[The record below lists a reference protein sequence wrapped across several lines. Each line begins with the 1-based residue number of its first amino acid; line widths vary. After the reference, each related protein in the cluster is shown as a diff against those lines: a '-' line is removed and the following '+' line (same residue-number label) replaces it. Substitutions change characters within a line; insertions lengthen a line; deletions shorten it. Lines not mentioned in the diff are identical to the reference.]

1 MFRRSK
7 PIKMIIVLTVCIL
20 GLIFVSSLLA
30 QLKKEEVDFEV
41 LATVTMKKGDFL
53 WNLAQQYYKDPLKWK
68 YIAEMNK
75 IKDER
80 RIPVGTVIYIPV
92 EDAKKIVTEAE
103 KVVEAKK
110 AVVDETAL
118 KLAELQK
125 ELEKSKAEQAECAK
139 RAEELAKALKEKEGI
154 IEELE
159 GKIRSLNEKL
169 EAQAE
174 LEAQLEELR
183 VAAKSASEK
192 REEISGILKAKEASI
207 AEKESKIVEL
217 EAKLREAKADIERM
231 EKERDELK
239 AKIKKAEEAMKPE
252 KSKKYVSDPRS
263 RIAAIAIGLV
273 GSIIWM
279 ASSK

>member
-1 MFRRSK
+1 MFKRSK
-7 PIKMIIVLTVCIL
+7 PIKITIALIISALSLIL
-20 GLIFVSSLLA
+20 VSSLVA
-30 QLKKEEVDFEV
+30 QLKKEEVNFEV
-41 LATVTMKKGDFL
+41 LATVTMKKGDVL
-53 WNLAQQYYKDPLKWK
+53 WNLAKEYYKDPLKWK

-92 EDAKKIVTEAE
+92 EDAKRIVSEAE
-103 KVVEAKK
+103 RVAEAKK

-125 ELEKSKAEQAECAK
+125 ELERARAEQAECAR
-139 RAEELAKALKEKEGI
+139 RAEELAAALKDREALI
-154 IEELE
+154 ADLE
-159 GKIRSLNEKL
+159 GRIKSLNQQL

-174 LEAQLEELR
+174 LEAQLDELR
-183 VAAKSASEK
+183 VAAKAASEK
-192 REEISGILKAKEASI
+192 RDEISDLLRAKEASI
-207 AEKESKIVEL
+207 AEKESRISEL
-217 EAKLREAKADIERM
+217 EARLRATKADMERI
-231 EKERDELK
+231 EKEKEELK

-252 KSKKYVSDPRS
+252 KPKYVSDPRA
-263 RIAAIAIGLV
+263 RVAAIAIGLV